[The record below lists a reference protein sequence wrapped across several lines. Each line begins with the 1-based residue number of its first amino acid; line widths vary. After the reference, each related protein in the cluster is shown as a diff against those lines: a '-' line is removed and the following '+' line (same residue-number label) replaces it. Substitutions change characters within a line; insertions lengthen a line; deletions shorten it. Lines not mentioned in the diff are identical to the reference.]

1 MNKFEEIKS
10 LNAGII
16 ITDKNNII
24 LSHNMHA
31 AKLLKVDISVGRS
44 IKYYLPYI
52 SSMNLHIEDTQNTSL
67 YIFGISNLTSI
78 SKSIFQGIESGI
90 FITDISGKVLF
101 MNNSIKKILKTYS
114 NDIFSIFLNNNINIS
129 SFGIILKSKK
139 EVSYEVKTS
148 DSKKYS
154 LKLAPVID
162 DFENI
167 IMIYGI
173 FSETQDDDNLKNQLK
188 VTQSELEK
196 YRFSSND
203 DIFKSEKPNL
213 QLHSKSMTE
222 LYSILSNISNRD
234 ITILLLG
241 KSGTG
246 KSSIAKKIHT
256 ESLRRSNQFVTINCA
271 ALPESLIESELFGYD
286 KGAFTG
292 ALSGGKKGLIEIA
305 DGGTLF
311 IDEIGELPF
320 HLQGKLLELVQEK
333 TYRPV
338 GSTTVKTAD
347 IRIIT
352 ATNMDL
358 YGLVSQKKFREDLYY
373 RIAVAVINIPPLA
386 EHPEDIKLLLDSFTL
401 YFNKKYDINI
411 SLSADA
417 KKILLAY
424 NWPGNI
430 RELEHIL
437 EFLMIR
443 SNKSII
449 EATDLPMDIIR
460 YSEQHSSSGHK
471 TLLPLLG
478 TPPSI
483 TLPDAKTLN
492 NLVFDVAL
500 GNDTLADYMQQYE
513 AFIVNE
519 YYKLHKSSYKLAHQL
534 SISQTKANRLIQKH
548 CK

>member
-1 MNKFEEIKS
+1 MNKLGEIKN

-24 LSHNMHA
+24 LSHNLHA
-31 AKLLKVDISVGRS
+31 AKLIKTGISLGKS
-44 IKYYLPYI
+44 IKYYFPYI
-52 SSMNLHIEDTQNTSL
+52 SSMDLHKERTEDNEV
-67 YIFGISNLTSI
+67 YIFGMSSIKSVSKNIFQSLDTGVFIADIDGKLIFINSFFENTLSI
-78 SKSIFQGIESGI
+78 SSDNIFSV
-90 FITDISGKVLF
+90 FK
-101 MNNSIKKILKTYS
+101 S
-114 NDIFSIFLNNNINIS
+114 NDINIQSFNIL
-129 SFGIILKSKK
+129 LKSKK
-139 EVSYEVKTS
+139 EVSYEVRIS
-148 DSKKYS
+148 NNKKYS
-154 LKLAPVID
+154 LKLAPIID
-162 DFENI
+162 DLSNI
-167 IMIYGI
+167 SMVYGI
-173 FSETQDDDNLKNQLK
+173 FAETHDYGNLKNQLK
-188 VTQSELEK
+188 VSQSELKK
-196 YRFSSND
+196 YRFSSNED
-203 DIFKSEKPNL
+203 VFKSEKPNL

-256 ESLRRSNQFVTINCA
+256 ESLRRSNQFLTINCA

-292 ALSGGKKGLIEIA
+292 ALSGGKKGLVEIA

-338 GSTTVKTAD
+338 GSTTVKTAN

-352 ATNMDL
+352 ATNKDL

-386 EHPEDIKLLLDSFTL
+386 EHPEDIKLLLNSFTL

-411 SLSADA
+411 SFSAEA

-430 RELEHIL
+430 RELEHIV

-443 SNKSII
+443 SNKSIV

-460 YSEQHSSSGHK
+460 YGEQSFHSDRK
-471 TLLPLLG
+471 TSLPLLG
-478 TPPSI
+478 TGPSFA
-483 TLPDAKTLN
+483 DCDSKSAKHLI
-492 NLVFDVAL
+492 FDVAL
-500 GNDTLADYMQQYE
+500 GNDTLDDYIQQYE

-519 YYKLHKSSYKLAHQL
+519 YYKLHKSSYKLAKQL
-534 SISQTKANRLIQKH
+534 SISQSKANRLIQKY